1 MKIDHIALWSI
12 CPERAKEFYVRYFG
26 GREGESYHNPRT
38 GLRTW
43 FVSFD
48 EGARMEIMSRPDVA
62 ASPADDA
69 RAGWAHIAFSVGS
82 RTRVDALTAELSAAG
97 YEVLSAPRTT
107 GDGYYESCVA
117 DPDGNRVE
125 ITE

>member
-12 CPERAKEFYVRYFG
+12 CPERTKEFYVRYFG
-26 GREGESYHNPRT
+26 GREGEPYHNPRT

-48 EGARMEIMSRPDVA
+48 EGARMEIMSRPDVT
-62 ASPADDA
+62 ASPADGA
-69 RAGWAHIAFSVGS
+69 RVGWAHISFSVGS